1 MLISLV
7 VPCYNEE
14 ESLPI
19 FYKEASKIAQQMGIS
34 HGADFEFIFVDDG
47 SKDRTL
53 QIARELHRKDA
64 RVRYISFSRNFGKEA
79 GIYAGL
85 KAAKGDYV
93 ATMDADL
100 QDPPSLLPEML
111 ELLHGRDI
119 KVELRSVNARF
130 FEYSSRLPR
139 SCAFLEDKLKKL
151 VASKVSRGKVELSLS
166 IQTVTA
172 ADTVVTVNWQ
182 LAEGYRAA
190 LNAMAERMDL
200 KNDVSVGMLSRFPDV
215 LTQTAAPTNEDE
227 LWEDVRTV
235 AEQAVDA
242 FVAMRAVE
250 GEKMKADVAGRLTT
264 IETLVAKIEENSAGR
279 VQAYSDK
286 LYARLQELLGD
297 RSIDEGRLVTEA
309 AIFADKTAIDEE
321 TVRLHSHVAQYREI
335 LELDEPIGR
344 KLDFLTQELNRESN
358 TIGSKCQ
365 DVAITRLVVELKSEI
380 EKIREQ
386 IQNIE

>member
-1 MLISLV
+1 MVLSMTG
-7 VPCYNEE
+7 YGR
-14 ESLPI
+14 
-19 FYKEASKIAQQMGIS
+19 A
-34 HGADFEFIFVDDG
+34 GA
-47 SKDRTL
+47 
-53 QIARELHRKDA
+53 
-64 RVRYISFSRNFGKEA
+64 
-79 GIYAGL
+79 
-85 KAAKGDYV
+85 
-93 ATMDADL
+93 
-100 QDPPSLLPEML
+100 
-111 ELLHGRDI
+111 LLHGRDI

-151 VASKVSRGKVELSLS
+151 VATKVSRGKVELSLS

-172 ADTVVTVNWQ
+172 ADTVVSVNWS
-182 LAEGYRAA
+182 LAQGYRAA
-190 LNAMAERMDL
+190 LDSLIEKMDL
-200 KNDVSVGMLSRFPDV
+200 KNDVTAGMIARFPEV

-227 LWEDVRTV
+227 LWQDVQSV
-235 AEQAVDA
+235 ALQAVDA

-250 GEKMKADVAGRLTT
+250 GEKLKADVAGRLDT
-264 IETLVAKIEENSAGR
+264 IEELVAKIEQGSAGR

-297 RSIDEGRLVTEA
+297 RSIDESRLVTEA

-335 LELDEPIGR
+335 LALDEPVGR

>member
-1 MLISLV
+1 MVLSMTG
-7 VPCYNEE
+7 YGR
-14 ESLPI
+14 
-19 FYKEASKIAQQMGIS
+19 A
-34 HGADFEFIFVDDG
+34 GA
-47 SKDRTL
+47 
-53 QIARELHRKDA
+53 
-64 RVRYISFSRNFGKEA
+64 
-79 GIYAGL
+79 
-85 KAAKGDYV
+85 
-93 ATMDADL
+93 
-100 QDPPSLLPEML
+100 
-111 ELLHGRDI
+111 LLHGRDI

-151 VASKVSRGKVELSLS
+151 VAAKVSRGKVELSLS

-172 ADTVVTVNWQ
+172 ADTVVSVNWS
-182 LAEGYRAA
+182 LAQGYRAA
-190 LNAMAERMDL
+190 LDSLIEKMEL
-200 KNDVSVGMLSRFPDV
+200 KNDVTAGMIARFPEV

-227 LWEDVRTV
+227 LWQDVQSV
-235 AEQAVDA
+235 ALQAVDA
-242 FVAMRAVE
+242 FVAMRAAE
-250 GEKMKADVAGRLTT
+250 GEKLKADVAGRLDT
-264 IETLVAKIEENSAGR
+264 IEELVAKIEQGSAGR
-279 VQAYSDK
+279 VQAYSDR

-297 RSIDEGRLVTEA
+297 RNIDESRLVTEA
-309 AIFADKTAIDEE
+309 ALFADKTAIDEE

-335 LELDEPIGR
+335 LTLDEPVGR

>member
-1 MLISLV
+1 MVLSMTG
-7 VPCYNEE
+7 YGR
-14 ESLPI
+14 
-19 FYKEASKIAQQMGIS
+19 A
-34 HGADFEFIFVDDG
+34 GA
-47 SKDRTL
+47 
-53 QIARELHRKDA
+53 
-64 RVRYISFSRNFGKEA
+64 
-79 GIYAGL
+79 
-85 KAAKGDYV
+85 
-93 ATMDADL
+93 
-100 QDPPSLLPEML
+100 
-111 ELLHGRDI
+111 LLHGRDI

-151 VASKVSRGKVELSLS
+151 VASRVSRGKVELSLS

-172 ADTVVTVNWQ
+172 ADTVVSVNWQ

-190 LNAMAERMDL
+190 LNEMVERMDL
-200 KNDVSVGMLSRFPDV
+200 KNDFPDV
-215 LTQTAAPTNEDE
+215 LTQTAAPTNEEE
-227 LWEDVRTV
+227 LWQDVQSV
-235 AEQAVDA
+235 AEKAVDA

-250 GEKMKADVAGRLTT
+250 GEKLKEDVAGRLNT
-264 IETLVAKIEENSAGR
+264 IETLVGQIEENSAGR

-297 RSIDEGRLVTEA
+297 RNIDESRLVTEA

-335 LELDEPIGR
+335 LALDEPIGR

>member
-1 MLISLV
+1 MVLSMTG
-7 VPCYNEE
+7 YGR
-14 ESLPI
+14 
-19 FYKEASKIAQQMGIS
+19 A
-34 HGADFEFIFVDDG
+34 GA
-47 SKDRTL
+47 
-53 QIARELHRKDA
+53 
-64 RVRYISFSRNFGKEA
+64 
-79 GIYAGL
+79 
-85 KAAKGDYV
+85 
-93 ATMDADL
+93 
-100 QDPPSLLPEML
+100 
-111 ELLHGRDI
+111 LLHGRDI

-151 VASKVSRGKVELSLS
+151 VAAKVSRGKVELSLS

-172 ADTVVTVNWQ
+172 ADTVVSVNWS
-182 LAEGYRAA
+182 LAQGYRAA
-190 LNAMAERMDL
+190 LDSLIEKMKL
-200 KNDVSVGMLSRFPDV
+200 KNDVTAGMIARFPEV
-215 LTQTAAPTNEDE
+215 LTQTAAPTNEEE
-227 LWEDVRTV
+227 LWQDVQSV
-235 AEQAVDA
+235 ALQAVDA

-250 GEKMKADVAGRLTT
+250 GEKLKADVAGRLDT
-264 IETLVAKIEENSAGR
+264 IEELVAKIEQGSAGR

-297 RSIDEGRLVTEA
+297 RSIDESRLVTEA
-309 AIFADKTAIDEE
+309 ALFADKTAIDEE

-335 LELDEPIGR
+335 LTLDEPVGR

>member
-1 MLISLV
+1 MVLSMTG
-7 VPCYNEE
+7 YGR
-14 ESLPI
+14 
-19 FYKEASKIAQQMGIS
+19 A
-34 HGADFEFIFVDDG
+34 GA
-47 SKDRTL
+47 
-53 QIARELHRKDA
+53 
-64 RVRYISFSRNFGKEA
+64 
-79 GIYAGL
+79 
-85 KAAKGDYV
+85 
-93 ATMDADL
+93 
-100 QDPPSLLPEML
+100 
-111 ELLHGRDI
+111 LLHGRDI

-151 VASKVSRGKVELSLS
+151 VAAKVSRGKVELNLS

-172 ADTVVTVNWQ
+172 ADTVVSVNWQ
-182 LAEGYRAA
+182 LAQGYRAA
-190 LNAMAERMDL
+190 LNAMSERMDL
-200 KNDVSVGMLSRFPDV
+200 KNDITVGMLARFPDV
-215 LTQTAAPTNEDE
+215 LTQTAAPTNEEE
-227 LWEDVRTV
+227 LWQDVQSV
-235 AEQAVDA
+235 AQQAIEA
-242 FVAMRAVE
+242 FVAMRATE
-250 GEKMKADVAGRLTT
+250 GEKLKEDVEGRLTT
-264 IETLVAKIEENSAGR
+264 IEELVAQIEKDSAGR

-297 RSIDEGRLVTEA
+297 RNIDEARLVTEA

-335 LELDEPIGR
+335 LELNEPIGR

>member
-1 MLISLV
+1 MVLSMTG
-7 VPCYNEE
+7 YGR
-14 ESLPI
+14 
-19 FYKEASKIAQQMGIS
+19 A
-34 HGADFEFIFVDDG
+34 GA
-47 SKDRTL
+47 
-53 QIARELHRKDA
+53 
-64 RVRYISFSRNFGKEA
+64 
-79 GIYAGL
+79 
-85 KAAKGDYV
+85 
-93 ATMDADL
+93 
-100 QDPPSLLPEML
+100 
-111 ELLHGRDI
+111 LLHGRDI

-151 VASKVSRGKVELSLS
+151 VASKVSRGKVELNLS

-182 LAEGYRAA
+182 LAQGYRAA
-190 LNAMAERMDL
+190 LNAMSERMDL
-200 KNDVSVGMLSRFPDV
+200 KNDVTAGMLARFPDV
-215 LTQTAAPTNEDE
+215 LTQTAAPTDEEE
-227 LWEDVRTV
+227 LWKDVQSV
-235 AEQAVDA
+235 AEQAIEA
-242 FVAMRAVE
+242 FVAMRATE
-250 GEKMKADVAGRLTT
+250 GEKLKEDVASRLNTV
-264 IETLVAKIEENSAGR
+264 ESLVAQIEQNSAGR

-297 RSIDEGRLVTEA
+297 RNIDEARLVTEA

-335 LELDEPIGR
+335 LELNEPIGR
-344 KLDFLTQELNRESN
+344 KLDFLTQEFNRESN

>member
-1 MLISLV
+1 MVLSMTG
-7 VPCYNEE
+7 YGR
-14 ESLPI
+14 
-19 FYKEASKIAQQMGIS
+19 A
-34 HGADFEFIFVDDG
+34 GA
-47 SKDRTL
+47 
-53 QIARELHRKDA
+53 
-64 RVRYISFSRNFGKEA
+64 
-79 GIYAGL
+79 
-85 KAAKGDYV
+85 
-93 ATMDADL
+93 
-100 QDPPSLLPEML
+100 
-111 ELLHGRDI
+111 LLHGRDI

-151 VASKVSRGKVELSLS
+151 VAAKVSRGKVELSLS

-182 LAEGYRAA
+182 LAQGYRAA

-200 KNDVSVGMLSRFPDV
+200 KNDVTAGMLARFPDV
-215 LTQTAAPTNEDE
+215 LTQTAAPTDEDE
-227 LWEDVRTV
+227 LWQDVQSV
-235 AEQAVDA
+235 AQQAIDA

-250 GEKMKADVAGRLTT
+250 GEKLKEDVSHRLAT
-264 IETLVAKIEENSAGR
+264 IEELVVQIEQDSAGR

-297 RSIDEGRLVTEA
+297 RNIDEARLVTEA

-321 TVRLHSHVAQYREI
+321 TVRLHSHVAQYRQI
-335 LELDEPIGR
+335 LELNEPVGR

>member
-1 MLISLV
+1 MVLSMTG
-7 VPCYNEE
+7 YGR
-14 ESLPI
+14 
-19 FYKEASKIAQQMGIS
+19 A
-34 HGADFEFIFVDDG
+34 GA
-47 SKDRTL
+47 
-53 QIARELHRKDA
+53 
-64 RVRYISFSRNFGKEA
+64 
-79 GIYAGL
+79 
-85 KAAKGDYV
+85 
-93 ATMDADL
+93 
-100 QDPPSLLPEML
+100 
-111 ELLHGRDI
+111 LLHGRDI

-151 VASKVSRGKVELSLS
+151 VASKVSRGKVELNLS

-182 LAEGYRAA
+182 LAQGYRAA
-190 LNAMAERMDL
+190 LNAMSERMDL
-200 KNDVSVGMLSRFPDV
+200 KNDVTAGMLARFPDV
-215 LTQTAAPTNEDE
+215 LTQTAAPTDEEE
-227 LWEDVRTV
+227 LWQDVQSV
-235 AEQAVDA
+235 AEQAIEA
-242 FVAMRAVE
+242 FVTMRATE
-250 GEKMKADVAGRLTT
+250 GEKLKEDVASRLNTV
-264 IETLVAKIEENSAGR
+264 ESLVAQIEQNSAGR

-297 RSIDEGRLVTEA
+297 RNIDEARLVTEA

-335 LELDEPIGR
+335 LELNEPIGR

>member
-1 MLISLV
+1 MVLSMTG
-7 VPCYNEE
+7 YGR
-14 ESLPI
+14 
-19 FYKEASKIAQQMGIS
+19 A
-34 HGADFEFIFVDDG
+34 GA
-47 SKDRTL
+47 
-53 QIARELHRKDA
+53 
-64 RVRYISFSRNFGKEA
+64 
-79 GIYAGL
+79 
-85 KAAKGDYV
+85 
-93 ATMDADL
+93 
-100 QDPPSLLPEML
+100 
-111 ELLHGRDI
+111 LLHGRDI

-151 VASKVSRGKVELSLS
+151 VAAKVSRGKVELSLS

-172 ADTVVTVNWQ
+172 ADTVVSVNWS
-182 LAEGYRAA
+182 LAQGYRAA
-190 LNAMAERMDL
+190 LDSLIEKMDL
-200 KNDVSVGMLSRFPDV
+200 KNDVTAGMIARFPEV

-227 LWEDVRTV
+227 LWQDVQSV
-235 AEQAVDA
+235 ALQAVDA

-250 GEKMKADVAGRLTT
+250 GEKLKADVAGRLDT
-264 IETLVAKIEENSAGR
+264 IEELVAKIEQGSAGR

-297 RSIDEGRLVTEA
+297 RSIDESRLVTEA

-321 TVRLHSHVAQYREI
+321 TVRLHSHMAQYREI
-335 LELDEPIGR
+335 LGLDEPVGR

>member
-1 MLISLV
+1 MVLSMTG
-7 VPCYNEE
+7 YGR
-14 ESLPI
+14 
-19 FYKEASKIAQQMGIS
+19 A
-34 HGADFEFIFVDDG
+34 GA
-47 SKDRTL
+47 
-53 QIARELHRKDA
+53 
-64 RVRYISFSRNFGKEA
+64 
-79 GIYAGL
+79 
-85 KAAKGDYV
+85 
-93 ATMDADL
+93 
-100 QDPPSLLPEML
+100 
-111 ELLHGRDI
+111 LLHGRDI

-151 VASKVSRGKVELSLS
+151 VAAKVSRGKVELSLS

-172 ADTVVTVNWQ
+172 ADTVVSVNWS
-182 LAEGYRAA
+182 LAQGYRAA
-190 LNAMAERMDL
+190 LDSLIEKMEL
-200 KNDVSVGMLSRFPDV
+200 KNDVTAGMIARFPEV

-227 LWEDVRTV
+227 LWQDVQSV
-235 AEQAVDA
+235 ALQAVDA
-242 FVAMRAVE
+242 FVAMRAAE
-250 GEKMKADVAGRLTT
+250 GEKLKADVAGRLDT
-264 IETLVAKIEENSAGR
+264 IEELVAKIEQGSAGR
-279 VQAYSDK
+279 VQAYSEK

-297 RSIDEGRLVTEA
+297 RNIDESRLVTEA
-309 AIFADKTAIDEE
+309 ALFADKTAIDEE

-335 LELDEPIGR
+335 LTLDEPVGR

>member
-1 MLISLV
+1 MVLSMTG
-7 VPCYNEE
+7 YGR
-14 ESLPI
+14 
-19 FYKEASKIAQQMGIS
+19 A
-34 HGADFEFIFVDDG
+34 GA
-47 SKDRTL
+47 
-53 QIARELHRKDA
+53 
-64 RVRYISFSRNFGKEA
+64 
-79 GIYAGL
+79 
-85 KAAKGDYV
+85 
-93 ATMDADL
+93 
-100 QDPPSLLPEML
+100 
-111 ELLHGRDI
+111 LLHGRDI

-151 VASKVSRGKVELSLS
+151 VAAKVSRGKVELSLS

-172 ADTVVTVNWQ
+172 ADTVVSVNWS
-182 LAEGYRAA
+182 LAQGYRAA
-190 LNAMAERMDL
+190 LDSLIEKMEL
-200 KNDVSVGMLSRFPDV
+200 KNDVTAGMIARFPEV

-227 LWEDVRTV
+227 LWQDVQSV
-235 AEQAVDA
+235 ALQAVDA
-242 FVAMRAVE
+242 FVAMRAAE
-250 GEKMKADVAGRLTT
+250 GEKLKADVAGRLDT
-264 IETLVAKIEENSAGR
+264 IEELVAKIEQGSAGR
-279 VQAYSDK
+279 VQAYSDR

-297 RSIDEGRLVTEA
+297 RSIDESRLVTEA
-309 AIFADKTAIDEE
+309 ALFADKNAIDEE

-335 LELDEPIGR
+335 LTLDEPVGR

>member
-1 MLISLV
+1 MVLSMTG
-7 VPCYNEE
+7 YGR
-14 ESLPI
+14 
-19 FYKEASKIAQQMGIS
+19 A
-34 HGADFEFIFVDDG
+34 GA
-47 SKDRTL
+47 
-53 QIARELHRKDA
+53 
-64 RVRYISFSRNFGKEA
+64 
-79 GIYAGL
+79 
-85 KAAKGDYV
+85 
-93 ATMDADL
+93 
-100 QDPPSLLPEML
+100 
-111 ELLHGRDI
+111 LLHGRDI

-151 VASKVSRGKVELSLS
+151 VAAKVSRGKVELSLS

-172 ADTVVTVNWQ
+172 ADTVVSVNWS
-182 LAEGYRAA
+182 LAQGYRAA
-190 LNAMAERMDL
+190 LDSLIEKMEL
-200 KNDVSVGMLSRFPDV
+200 KNDVTAGMIARFPEV
-215 LTQTAAPTNEDE
+215 LTQTAAPTNEEE
-227 LWEDVRTV
+227 LWQDVQSV
-235 AEQAVDA
+235 ALQAVDA

-250 GEKMKADVAGRLTT
+250 GEKLKADVAGRLDT
-264 IETLVAKIEENSAGR
+264 IEELVAKIEQGSAGR

-297 RSIDEGRLVTEA
+297 RSIDESRLVTEA

-335 LELDEPIGR
+335 LALDEPVGR

>member
-1 MLISLV
+1 MVLSMTG
-7 VPCYNEE
+7 YGR
-14 ESLPI
+14 
-19 FYKEASKIAQQMGIS
+19 A
-34 HGADFEFIFVDDG
+34 GA
-47 SKDRTL
+47 
-53 QIARELHRKDA
+53 
-64 RVRYISFSRNFGKEA
+64 
-79 GIYAGL
+79 
-85 KAAKGDYV
+85 
-93 ATMDADL
+93 
-100 QDPPSLLPEML
+100 
-111 ELLHGRDI
+111 LLHGRDI

-151 VASKVSRGKVELSLS
+151 VAAKVSRGKVELSLS

-172 ADTVVTVNWQ
+172 ADTGVSVNWS
-182 LAEGYRAA
+182 LAQGYRAA
-190 LNAMAERMDL
+190 LDSLIEKMEL
-200 KNDVSVGMLSRFPDV
+200 KNDVTAGMIARFPEV

-227 LWEDVRTV
+227 LWQDVQSV
-235 AEQAVDA
+235 ALQAVDA

-250 GEKMKADVAGRLTT
+250 GEKLKADVAGRLDT
-264 IETLVAKIEENSAGR
+264 IEELVAKIEQGSAGR

-297 RSIDEGRLVTEA
+297 RSIDESRLVTEA

-335 LELDEPIGR
+335 LALDEPVGR